1 MSGAATTAVGKS
13 VGLTTITSGHSGL
26 PLVTVGLTRIDTA
39 DFVEV
44 GPRARTERGAE
55 ANLKG
60 ICTGIENECGGA
72 AAARGSSSARRPVLL
87 LMYSIGLPPVPR
99 PYSQPAVD
107 GEGTGSPLTQDDG

>member
-1 MSGAATTAVGKS
+1 MSGPATTAVGKS
-13 VGLTTITSGHSGL
+13 VGLTDHFG
-26 PLVTVGLTRIDTA
+26 LVTGGLTHIDTA

-72 AAARGSSSARRPVLL
+72 AAARESGDPVALA
-87 LMYSIGLPPVPR
+87 GR
-99 PYSQPAVD
+99 FCC
-107 GEGTGSPLTQDDG
+107 